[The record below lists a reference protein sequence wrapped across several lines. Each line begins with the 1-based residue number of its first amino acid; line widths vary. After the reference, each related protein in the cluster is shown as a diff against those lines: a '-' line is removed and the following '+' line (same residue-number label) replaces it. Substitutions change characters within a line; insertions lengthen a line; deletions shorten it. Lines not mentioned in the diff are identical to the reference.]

1 LGLAVGAFF
10 VDAFF
15 VEALR
20 VNAFLKT
27 PGADAAFA
35 LAGAR
40 VREEALFFLVKLNL
54 AIAATA
60 LALTAG
66 AAFFLGAFLTVNFLA
81 FVFPGAFLPAK

>member
-1 LGLAVGAFF
+1 
-10 VDAFF
+10 
-15 VEALR
+15 LR

-27 PGADAAFA
+27 PGAEAAFA

-40 VREEALFFLVKLNL
+40 VREEALSFLVKLNL
-54 AIAATA
+54 GSAATA

-66 AAFFLGAFLTVNFLA
+66 AAFLGAFLTVNFLA

>member
-1 LGLAVGAFF
+1 LGLA
-10 VDAFF
+10 DAFF
-15 VEALR
+15 VEAMLR

-66 AAFFLGAFLTVNFLA
+66 AAFFLGAFLAVNFLV